1 MKEGEEG
8 KETMI
13 MLNTKFNVG
22 QNKRGQSLLGTR
34 HRDEN
39 DK

>member
-22 QNKRGQSLLGTR
+22 QNKRTKGDSPF
-34 HRDEN
+34 
-39 DK
+39 